1 MTVAT
6 AAVSPFFERVE
17 FPDDPALPQLADF
30 LDPEWI
36 WPQLQAM
43 AAAELQEPRRVRI
56 HHFVHSIG
64 SSALVSYEVEWPHE
78 AYLPSEY
85 FVANIRRDQP
95 PLIEKYPQDWRLPGL
110 AEAARPDTAI
120 SLINEFVLTMPAR
133 RASVQLIRYRPG
145 FRAVLRHKMG
155 RAKLYARVVRPSEF
169 EQFLA
174 AYELSTGSGFAVPGL
189 AGYWEDGGV
198 LWFTEVQASDSA
210 PAHPQGPGA
219 GSRAPAQWTR
229 VIVARPR

>member
-1 MTVAT
+1 MTVET
-6 AAVSPFFERVE
+6 AVSPFFERVE

-85 FVANIRRDQP
+85 FVANVRRDQP
-95 PLIEKYPQDWRLPGL
+95 PLIERYPQDRRLPGL
-110 AEAARPDTAI
+110 ADAAKPDTAI
-120 SLINEFVLTMPAR
+120 SLINEFVLTMPA
-133 RASVQLIRYRPG
+133 A
-145 FRAVLRHKMG
+145 
-155 RAKLYARVVRPSEF
+155 ARVCN
-169 EQFLA
+169 
-174 AYELSTGSGFAVPGL
+174 
-189 AGYWEDGGV
+189 
-198 LWFTEVQASDSA
+198 
-210 PAHPQGPGA
+210 
-219 GSRAPAQWTR
+219 
-229 VIVARPR
+229 